1 MRFGQKTSSGWRI
14 SDGYSP
20 NFHHP
25 YCGFSTQRTEPT
37 LDGKYPPDIER
48 MEASFLD
55 GTGFYLSSHWWQNG
69 ADWRFPFHW
78 SLINDARELELD
90 GTGFVQKEFIRPEI
104 GFSTQK
110 NSGEGVVEQVKGPN
124 GYRDH
129 PLLNTFESFFLQEA
143 EMTERRENEMEAL
156 KSIFNTDLVD
166 LRYLLY
172 LWYLSYRPG

>member
-1 MRFGQKTSSGWRI
+1 MA
-14 SDGYSP
+14 
-20 NFHHP
+20 
-25 YCGFSTQRTEPT
+25 
-37 LDGKYPPDIER
+37 L
-48 MEASFLD
+48 A
-55 GTGFYLSSHWWQNG
+55 
-69 ADWRFPFHW
+69 ADWRVPFHW
-78 SLINDARELELD
+78 SLINDAREFELD
-90 GTGFVQKEFIRPEI
+90 GTGFVQKEFLRPEI

-129 PLLNTFESFFLQEA
+129 PLLNIFESFFLQEA